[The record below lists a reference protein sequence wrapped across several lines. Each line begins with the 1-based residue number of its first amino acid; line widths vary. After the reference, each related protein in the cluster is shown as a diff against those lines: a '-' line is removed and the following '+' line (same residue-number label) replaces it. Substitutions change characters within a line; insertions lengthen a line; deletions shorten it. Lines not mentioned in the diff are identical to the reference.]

1 MRKVPS
7 IKLLAFIAFLFFTP
21 LIFVGNTN
29 ELFEFPKTFFIYIFG
44 STLIFVFL
52 LTHILNPKPLT
63 MPSPLIVVWLIVNVV
78 STLFSS
84 HFYTSIWGYYTRFN
98 GGLVSVLIL
107 FGVYFVAVNVLTR
120 ENIENLGSVLLF
132 TLIPI
137 GVYAVVQHFNIQR
150 VYSTFGQP
158 NWVAAYV
165 TMLLPLCLYVS
176 LKATRL
182 DQVLFWFFVF
192 VLGFSTL
199 WFTYSLSGLLGLVT
213 GLAAIC
219 VLARTEI
226 VKKANLAKVSMLVLV
241 CGITAVTNLGFFENR
256 VTDFF
261 TDAKRF
267 ISYQVVVFAQSDSNY
282 NVSDAGFIRKG
293 IWQGTLKLIVSSPK
307 IFLVGTGPET
317 FPYDFQK
324 FRVPELNYSSE
335 WDFILNKPHNYYL
348 EVFSQLGVLGL
359 VSYMLLIF
367 WAIRARSIVTT
378 PAIIA
383 LATTNIFGWPTAA
396 TALLFWMLLAFLE
409 MQHQ

>member
-120 ENIENLGSVLLF
+120 ENIENLGIVLLF

-165 TMLLPLCLYVS
+165 TMLLPLCLYVF

-182 DQVLFWFFVF
+182 DQVLFWLLVF
-192 VLGFSTL
+192 VLGFPIL
-199 WFTYSLSGLLGLVT
+199 WLPFRHSGFLGL
-213 GLAAIC
+213 
-219 VLARTEI
+219 
-226 VKKANLAKVSMLVLV
+226 
-241 CGITAVTNLGFFENR
+241 
-256 VTDFF
+256 
-261 TDAKRF
+261 
-267 ISYQVVVFAQSDSNY
+267 
-282 NVSDAGFIRKG
+282 
-293 IWQGTLKLIVSSPK
+293 
-307 IFLVGTGPET
+307 
-317 FPYDFQK
+317 FP
-324 FRVPELNYSSE
+324 
-335 WDFILNKPHNYYL
+335 
-348 EVFSQLGVLGL
+348 
-359 VSYMLLIF
+359 
-367 WAIRARSIVTT
+367 A
-378 PAIIA
+378 
-383 LATTNIFGWPTAA
+383 
-396 TALLFWMLLAFLE
+396 
-409 MQHQ
+409 